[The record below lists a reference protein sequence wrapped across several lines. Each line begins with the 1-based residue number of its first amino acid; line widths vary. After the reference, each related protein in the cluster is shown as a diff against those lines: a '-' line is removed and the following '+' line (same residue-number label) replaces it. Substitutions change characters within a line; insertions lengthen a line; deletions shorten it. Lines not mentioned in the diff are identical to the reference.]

1 MKTVGVAE
9 LKSKLSEYLGRARRG
24 HATTVL
30 DRQTPIARI
39 VPYEP
44 GTPSLSIRRP
54 PPGTPPP
61 GRMAL
66 PPPLRVRTDVVA
78 LLEEERQGNR

>member
-24 HATTVL
+24 HGITVL

-44 GTPSLSIRRP
+44 GAPALSIRLP
-54 PPGTPPP
+54 PAGTPKL
-61 GRMAL
+61 GKIAL
-66 PPPLRVRTDVVA
+66 PPPLELTTDVVR
-78 LLEEERQGNR
+78 LLQEEREGKR

>member
-24 HATTVL
+24 HAITVL

-54 PPGTPPP
+54 APGAPRL
-61 GRMAL
+61 GRIAL
-66 PPPLRVRTDVVA
+66 PPPLEVRVDVLT
-78 LLEEERQGNR
+78 LLQEERQGKR